1 MLFHKGTKAN
11 CKAKKFIVYFS
22 KSNMRQTDMKPIFV
36 ILISLSLLLL
46 TGCETPSLGGHK
58 VKKEYFT
65 NGQLRSE
72 FIMYDDTE
80 MNGLLKQYGPD
91 GELTSTAEIRNGVKN
106 GVEKLYDEKGRVL
119 KSTPYTNGKKHGY
132 EKGYFPNG
140 DVWFAMPYR
149 NGVLNGKAY
158 IYRQDGTVLRQAT
171 YKNGKIID

>member
-1 MLFHKGTKAN
+1 
-11 CKAKKFIVYFS
+11 
-22 KSNMRQTDMKPIFV
+22 MKYISA
-36 ILISLSLLLL
+36 ILISLFLLLI
-46 TGCETPSLGGHK
+46 TGCETPSLGGHR

-72 FIMYDDTE
+72 FIMSDETG

-91 GELTSTAEIRNGVKN
+91 EELTSTVEIRNGVKN
-106 GVEKLYDEKGRVL
+106 GIEKLYDDEGRVI
-119 KSTPYTNGKKHGY
+119 KTTPYINGKKHGY

-171 YKNGKIID
+171 YKEGKIID